1 LTAILDQS
9 QACPDSA
16 FKVSAYWVL
25 YERV

>member
-1 LTAILDQS
+1 LDQS